1 MSALVNRKVRAVS
14 SGLGRTAARR
24 KSVEDVPNEDQ
35 DGNEKRARKTGRGD
49 TELPPN
55 ENLRKDAGEADGDA
69 EIPGR
74 KRKNDTQALRMGFNF
89 SSSNSRSVD
98 SWEAVTGRGRFSTV
112 FAG

>member
-1 MSALVNRKVRAVS
+1 VSALVNRKVRAVS

-74 KRKNDTQALRMGFNF
+74 KRKNDTQVLRMGFNF

-98 SWEAVTGRGRFSTV
+98 SWEAVTGRSRFSTV